1 MAGEQTIRVS
11 AKGEFGQ
18 LQRGLKQLQQD
29 LKGVSGV
36 VDKGA
41 SRGGFFDEKQTR
53 ALELYKRR
61 FMGTMNELNAE
72 FRKQNDVVEAL
83 YSKMS
88 NAQRAEREEIRQT
101 ISQRE
106 KQLDVL
112 RKEIMATE
120 RLYNQRSKESNAFGR
135 PPSSSKSS
143 GDILSGGNGRDQGS
157 GGGILSGLMSA
168 GKFAFGLAGLTGI
181 ASLATKAYDLSY
193 ERATGSLDLA
203 QRLRGRSG
211 WTGNATDMWDRS
223 GDAGRSDRM
232 GYTAAESW
240 GFLEQYSRIAGAISA
255 GQQQDLLKFGRGYG
269 LNTSEVAGVVGA
281 NQAIGGTQT
290 PKGFADAIAGSV
302 AKTGMTPR
310 ILEVMETNNALLSQM
325 NTTLKDGS
333 SKQILAYQT
342 TLDRIG
348 VEKGMTQL
356 TGAQG
361 GNLIAGLGGIFQPGN
376 DKWKWMGIQALQDYS
391 PQKYGAMD
399 LFDLEM
405 SYEDGLMNADN
416 LPAMTKY
423 IRSQTGGNKKLDKYI
438 MQRWLTD
445 GGYAATKREASEFYD
460 ATDGLS
466 KFSPDQIESLKNG
479 SIDSGAK
486 YDTERHDETGQGYI
500 DTDARFQHFLEANI
514 GRPIVTA
521 VTGIQDAVV
530 TKAEELT
537 NGVTGLSDI
546 MSKLSEIVNEGLSA
560 LISGTS
566 DVAKGALD
574 GLVEGAINFFDGKNT
589 TPKEPEFR
597 TPEQRRQYYQ
607 ELEQEN
613 RDMSAARDKAVNG
626 PNGLLS
632 RQQKGEVL
640 STEEQSLL
648 SEWINQSYK
657 DNLSLGKLKE
667 SIVNKAADAAGV
679 TAQAGG
685 KAAVQFGA
693 AAGDVLLGLP
703 SSEEQKITGD
713 AIMDRLITRGTDL
726 KNKQDSGQK
735 LTGSEKNTLSV
746 SPSGDNLLV
755 RAQRGEKLNNEERN
769 VLAQWVNQDY
779 QERLKNGEAKKTYL
793 DSAAEATG
801 GILQGAGKGI
811 IEGVSELANW
821 LSKSFLGTPANASGS
836 RDAGD
841 SEIGRLTKNMTGGIE
856 DFADT
861 GITRLRGMDRTTRDM
876 ADNADTKYQTMEK
889 NSGSLLDKS
898 VYLFRSMYY
907 KVANVMDEVSQGHR
921 GLISS
926 LQTAFSGL
934 TGSGYG
940 YGGAQATGFSAENYK
955 ITNKSGV
962 TAQAL
967 NAKLGGVLAGYGSTY
982 VTAGEMYGIDP
993 AFLAALSMHETGNGT
1008 SPGVKNKNNVGGM
1021 MRSDG
1026 NGQQSF
1032 SNLTAGVYAMA
1043 RNLARNYVP
1052 KGIDTIEGVQQKYAP
1067 IGVGNDP
1074 RNLNKNW
1081 VPGVTSYLQSLI
1093 GSSSNTGTYD
1103 PNFIGPLPAGTHGS
1117 TQYGGTI
1124 FGKKSKSF
1132 FNGWQ
1137 DRITTK
1143 FDKDLVDNSHPNG
1156 HGGLDIDGN
1165 QGDLLDALAAGTI
1178 SFIKMDDGG
1187 ANDPDGKAN
1196 TNKGGTSVG
1205 VRMKDGNVYFYSHL
1219 SAVNPSM
1226 KVGGQVAAGDW
1237 IGNMGGDP
1245 GEPGSG
1251 YSTTGSHL
1259 HLGYM
1264 NEATQELMSPVKLLN
1279 GLNAGDSEIGKMNPE
1294 QFVASV
1300 GMSSGSNSPQSQ
1312 QVVTTK
1318 SEITVK
1324 LDLTGEGAKTLNNA
1338 TLGQLEKLVSR
1349 IMTERERQRLRM
1361 SPTKAG
1367 YS

>member
-1 MAGEQTIRVS
+1 MAAEQTIRVS

-41 SRGGFFDEKQTR
+41 GRGGFFDEKQTR

-143 GDILSGGNGRDQGS
+143 GDIISGGDGRDQGS

-193 ERATGSLDLA
+193 ERVTGSLDLA
-203 QRLRGRSG
+203 QRLRGQSG

-223 GDAGRSDRM
+223 GEAGRSDRM

-302 AKTGMTPR
+302 AKSGMTPR

-348 VEKGMTQL
+348 VDKGMTQL

-376 DKWKWMGIQALQDYS
+376 DKWKWMGIQALQDYN
-391 PQKYGAMD
+391 PQKYGKKD

-416 LPAMTKY
+416 IPAMAKY

-460 ATDGLS
+460 ATDGLT
-466 KFSPDQIESLKNG
+466 KFSPDQIEALKNG
-479 SIDSGAK
+479 SIDSGEK
-486 YDTERHDETGQGYI
+486 YTSERKNERGQEYL
-500 DTDARFQHFLEANI
+500 DTDARFSHALEQI
-514 GRPIVTA
+514 GTPIVQGIMGLKDAIT
-521 VTGIQDAVV
+521 TGMEDVLNTISEGDSNS
-530 TKAEELT
+530 KAILSFLT
-537 NGVTGLSDI
+537 NHWKELATVAGVAIVADNVLKVAAAIGLLKGVTGLAG
-546 MSKLSEIVNEGLSA
+546 MTKFM
-560 LISGTS
+560 
-566 DVAKGALD
+566 GAL
-574 GLVEGAINFFDGKNT
+574 
-589 TPKEPEFR
+589 
-597 TPEQRRQYYQ
+597 
-607 ELEQEN
+607 
-613 RDMSAARDKAVNG
+613 
-626 PNGLLS
+626 
-632 RQQKGEVL
+632 
-640 STEEQSLL
+640 
-648 SEWINQSYK
+648 
-657 DNLSLGKLKE
+657 
-667 SIVNKAADAAGV
+667 GV
-679 TAQAGG
+679 TAGVVTGTMALDDYFG
-685 KAAVQFGA
+685 KTGINENVQKIPEVVMDDINRPTINNKTKEDMNLFSALSETAKQSWNAITDKETYKNLKEGLQYTLDTLSLKDA
-693 AAGDVLLGLP
+693 DKLADERAKGDDFTPKLTTPYESLTNP
-703 SSEEQKITGD
+703 SSNPATQFENQFRFLPLVNTAVEGSK
-713 AIMDRLITRGTDL
+713 
-726 KNKQDSGQK
+726 KQ
-735 LTGSEKNTLSV
+735 TAESEKLHDDVIAERESKLIQPKDGSSYNFDMSNNLDRQI
-746 SPSGDNLLV
+746 SPEGGDILG
-755 RAQRGEKLNNEERN
+755 RAQRNEK
-769 VLAQWVNQDY
+769 
-779 QERLKNGEAKKTYL
+779 
-793 DSAAEATG
+793 
-801 GILQGAGKGI
+801 
-811 IEGVSELANW
+811 
-821 LSKSFLGTPANASGS
+821 LSKSEQNMLAEWVNEFAARKKKND
-836 RDAGD
+836 DAGD
-841 SEIGRLTKNMTGGIE
+841 SEIGRLTKNMAGGIE
-856 DFADT
+856 NFADT

-876 ADNADTKYQTMEK
+876 ADNASDKYQSMEK

-898 VYLFRSMYY
+898 VYLFRTMYY
-907 KVANVMDEVSQGHR
+907 KVANTMDYMLEEHR
-921 GLISS
+921 NMV
-926 LQTAFSGL
+926 AEFSGSSRY
-934 TGSGYG
+934 TDGVGGDYASGLG
-940 YGGAQATGFSAENYK
+940 QGYK
-955 ITNKSGV
+955 ITQNSRVSVQDLNKQLKGF
-962 TAQAL
+962 
-967 NAKLGGVLAGYGSTY
+967 LAGYGADY
-982 VTAGEMYGIDP
+982 VKAGNKYGIDP
-993 AFLAALSMHETGNGT
+993 AFLVAVSMQETGGT
-1008 SPGVKNKNNVGGM
+1008 SPALKNKNNVGGM
-1021 MRSDG
+1021 MGKNGLLSFKSIPDG
-1026 NGQQSF
+1026 ID
-1032 SNLTAGVYAMA
+1032 AMA
-1043 RNLARNYVP
+1043 KNIANNYVP
-1052 KGIDTIEGVQQKYAP
+1052 EGIDTVEKVQQKYAP
-1067 IGVGNDP
+1067 IGATNDP
-1074 RNLNKNW
+1074 DNLNNDWSK
-1081 VPGVTSYLQSLI
+1081 GVTSIL
-1093 GSSSNTGTYD
+1093 SNLLGNSRDGMDSGY
-1103 PNFIGPLPAGTHGS
+1103 
-1117 TQYGGTI
+1117 
-1124 FGKKSKSF
+1124 SF
-1132 FNGWQ
+1132 FKGWEN
-1137 DRITTK
+1137 RVTSR
-1143 FDKDLVDNSHPNG
+1143 FGDKEGFRLKP
-1156 HGGLDIDGN
+1156 HGGLDINGE
-1165 QGDLLDALAAGTI
+1165 QGDALDALTSGKV

-1187 ANDPDGKAN
+1187 PNDPDGKAN
-1196 TNKGGTSVG
+1196 TTPGGSTIGIKMS
-1205 VRMKDGNVYFYSHL
+1205 DGNTYYYAHL
-1219 SAVNPSM
+1219 SDVNSKL
-1226 KVGGQVAAGDW
+1226 KVGDNVAAGEW
-1237 IGNMGGDP
+1237 LGNMGGDK
-1245 GEPGSG
+1245 GVAGSG
-1251 YSTTGSHL
+1251 SSTTGSHL

-1264 NEATQELMSPVKLLN
+1264 DKDGVLMDPVKLLN

-1294 QFVASV
+1294 QFVASA
-1300 GMSSGSNSPQSQ
+1300 GMSSGSSSPQSQ
-1312 QVVTTK
+1312 QIVTTK

-1324 LDLTGEGAKTLNNA
+1324 LDLTGEGAKILNNA
-1338 TLGQLEKLVSR
+1338 TPGQLEKLVNR